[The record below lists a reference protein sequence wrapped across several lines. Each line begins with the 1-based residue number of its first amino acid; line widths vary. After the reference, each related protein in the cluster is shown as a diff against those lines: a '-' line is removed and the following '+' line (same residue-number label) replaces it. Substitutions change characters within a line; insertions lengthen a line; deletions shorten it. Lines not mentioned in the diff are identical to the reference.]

1 MVSNVIAAPDPAAPL
16 AAAPRRWRLPVGDG
30 HELQVWEWGDPAARP
45 ALVLHG
51 GPGSGCSPTL
61 VRPFDPQDW
70 HVVGVDQR
78 GAGLSTPAGATAHNT
93 TAHLLADL
101 RALRRALG
109 IAQWVVVGGSWGA
122 TLALAHAL
130 DEPEAVAALVVRGVF
145 LARRDDVDAFF
156 AAAVRASEPAWRR
169 WQAEADAAGVRLVEH
184 LAATLAHGD
193 EAEQQAIVSAWWRW
207 EQSLQGGA
215 PAAATPPP
223 DALQQRYRVQ
233 AHYLRHDCWLAD
245 PPLLERLHALPRVPT
260 HLLHGARDRVCPP
273 AGARLVH
280 ERVAGSTLEIV
291 EGAGH
296 DPTHPAMMAAMK
308 AVLECLA
315 DRAHLETAR

>member
-1 MVSNVIAAPDPAAPL
+1 MPTAEPTVAPVL
-16 AAAPRRWRLPVGDG
+16 AAAAPPRRWRLSAGDG
-30 HELQVWEWGDPAARP
+30 HELQVHEWGTPAGQP

-61 VRPFDPQDW
+61 VRPFDLRRW
-70 HVVGVDQR
+70 RVVGVDQR

-101 RALRRALG
+101 RTLRRALG
-109 IAQWVVVGGSWGA
+109 IARWVVVGGSWGA

-130 DEPEAVAALVVRGVF
+130 DEPEAVAALVLRGLF

-156 AAAVRASEPAWRR
+156 AAAVRDGEPAWRR

-184 LAATLAHGD
+184 LAARLDAGGD
-193 EAEQQAIVSAWWRW
+193 AEQHAVVAAWWRC
-207 EQSLQGGA
+207 EQSLQGGVA
-215 PAAATPPP
+215 PAAPPP
-223 DALQQRYRVQ
+223 FDALRQRYRVQ

-273 AGARLVH
+273 DGARLAH
-280 ERVAGSTLEIV
+280 ARIAGSTLAIV
-291 EGAGH
+291 AGAGH
-296 DPTHPAMMAAMK
+296 DPTHPAMMAAMT
-308 AVLECLA
+308 AALERLVDDA
-315 DRAHLETAR
+315 RLETAR